1 MLKLVSCATKCSSIS
16 SRSFT
21 RIVSPCWLATPD
33 DRRRDHQHYLP
44 HHKRLSSSSTVSSKL
59 LISHLTPVRVFSTS
73 PIVPAKDGTW
83 SRIKQMVRDY
93 WYVIIPVEISLSVV
107 SYAAIFLSLKSGVD
121 IVQILTNI
129 GVSQETLRLE
139 NIMATY
145 FYIYNVFLTTASC
158 LRPVVTLATTP
169 SPSSATR

>member
-1 MLKLVSCATKCSSIS
+1 MAAHISISIIYFQSMLKLVSCATKCSSIS

-33 DRRRDHQHYLP
+33 DRRRDHHHYLP
-44 HHKRLSSSSTVSSKL
+44 HHKRLSASTVSSKL

-73 PIVPAKDGTW
+73 PKVPAKDGTW

-93 WYVIIPVEISLSVV
+93 WYVIIPVELSLSVV

-129 GVSQETLRLE
+129 GVSQETLR
-139 NIMATY
+139 
-145 FYIYNVFLTTASC
+145 
-158 LRPVVTLATTP
+158 
-169 SPSSATR
+169 